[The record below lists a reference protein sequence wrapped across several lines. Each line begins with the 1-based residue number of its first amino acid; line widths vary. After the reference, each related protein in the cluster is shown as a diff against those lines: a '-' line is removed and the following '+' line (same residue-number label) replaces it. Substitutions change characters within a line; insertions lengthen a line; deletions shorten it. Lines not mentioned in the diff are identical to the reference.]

1 MKNERESMNKPTQTN
16 EEKKKKKRLLL
27 LLLLL
32 LFAIA
37 AGGIYYYYSTKTEP
51 VQVVS
56 GDYLPETKD
65 AKKMSDKE
73 LKAAEQKAVDAS
85 KFNMVI
91 KSEAVFETSD
101 SEGSLYIQNPVENG
115 YPINVVIRLDSNN
128 EQVYSSGAIQ
138 PGYEIN
144 GAKLEQQLS
153 KGKHPA
159 TATFDIYDAKTNK
172 KRGQVQAG
180 ITIQINN

>member
-1 MKNERESMNKPTQTN
+1 MNKTNQTN
-16 EEKKKKKRLLL
+16 EEKKKKKRMLLILLL
-27 LLLLL
+27 LLL
-32 LFAIA
+32 AVA
-37 AGGIYYYYSTKTEP
+37 AGGLYYYLSTQTEP

-56 GDYLPETKD
+56 GDYLPDTKG

-73 LKAAEQKAVDAS
+73 VKEAEQKAVDAS

-91 KSEAVFETSD
+91 KSEAVFETGD

-115 YPINVVIRLDSNN
+115 YPINVVIHLDSND
-128 EQVYSSGAIQ
+128 EQVYSSGAMQ

-144 GAKLEQQLS
+144 GAKLDKKLA
-153 KGKHPA
+153 KGDYPA
-159 TATFDIYDAKTNK
+159 TATFNIYDSKTNK

-180 ITIQINN
+180 ITIHVTN

>member
-1 MKNERESMNKPTQTN
+1 MDKSNQTN
-16 EEKKKKKRLLL
+16 EEKKKKKRVLM

-32 LFAIA
+32 LFSLV
-37 AGGIYYYYSTKTEP
+37 AGGLYYYYSTKTEP
-51 VQVVS
+51 IQVVS
-56 GDYLPETKD
+56 GDYLPDAKS

-91 KSEAVFETSD
+91 KSEAIFETSD

-115 YPINVVIRLDSNN
+115 YPINVVIRIDSDN
-128 EQVYSSGAIQ
+128 EEVYSSGAIQ
-138 PGYEIN
+138 PGYEVN
-144 GAKLEQQLS
+144 GAKLEKNLP
-153 KGKHPA
+153 KGDYPA
-159 TATFDIYDAKTNK
+159 TATFNIYDSKTSK

-180 ITIQINN
+180 ITIRISN

>member
-1 MKNERESMNKPTQTN
+1 MKNERDSMDKSN

-32 LFAIA
+32 LAVA
-37 AGGIYYYYSTKTEP
+37 AGGLYYYFSNNTEP

-56 GDYLPETKD
+56 GDYLPEAKG
-65 AKKMSDKE
+65 AKKMTDAE
-73 LKAAEQKAVDAS
+73 LKAAEQKAVDES

-91 KSEAVFETSD
+91 KSVAVFETGE

-115 YPINVVIRLDSNN
+115 YPINVVIHLDNSD
-128 EQVYSSGAIQ
+128 EQIYSSGAIQ
-138 PGYEIN
+138 PGYEITS
-144 GAKLEQQLS
+144 AKLDKKLE
-153 KGKHPA
+153 KGDHPA
-159 TATFDIYDAKTNK
+159 TATFNIYDSKTKK

-180 ITIQINN
+180 ITIQVNN

>member
-1 MKNERESMNKPTQTN
+1 MDKTTQTN
-16 EEKKKKKRLLL
+16 EEKKKKKRLLIL

-32 LFAIA
+32 IVAS
-37 AGGIYYYYSTKTEP
+37 AGGVYYYFSTKTEP
-51 VQVVS
+51 VQVIS
-56 GDYLPETKD
+56 GDYLPEAKS

-73 LKAAEQKAVDAS
+73 VKEAEQKAVDES

-91 KSEAVFETSD
+91 KSEAVFENGD
-101 SEGSLYIQNPVENG
+101 SEGNLYIQNPIENG
-115 YPINVVIRLDSNN
+115 YPINVIIRLDSNN

-144 GAKLEQQLS
+144 GAKLDKKLTQGEY
-153 KGKHPA
+153 PA
-159 TATFDIYDAKTNK
+159 TATFDIYDSKTNQ

-180 ITIQINN
+180 ITIRVNN

>member
-1 MKNERESMNKPTQTN
+1 MDKTNQPT
-16 EEKKKKKRLLL
+16 EEKKKKKRLLIL

-32 LFAIA
+32 LAVA
-37 AGGIYYYYSTKTEP
+37 AGGVYYYYSTKTEP

-56 GDYLPETKD
+56 GEYLPETKG
-65 AKKMSDKE
+65 AKKISDKE
-73 LKAAEQKAVDAS
+73 VKEAEQKAVDAS

-91 KSEAVFETSD
+91 KSEAVFENGN

-128 EQVYSSGAIQ
+128 EQIYSSGAIQ

-144 GAKLEQQLS
+144 GAKLEKTLAQ
-153 KGKHPA
+153 GDHPA
-159 TATFDIYDAKTNK
+159 TATFEIYDSKTK
-172 KRGQVQAG
+172 TKRGQVQAG
-180 ITIQINN
+180 ITIRVNN

>member
-1 MKNERESMNKPTQTN
+1 MEKLNQTN
-16 EEKKKKKRLLL
+16 EDKKKKKRLLL
-27 LLLLL
+27 IILLLLV
-32 LFAIA
+32 AIS
-37 AGGIYYYYSTKTEP
+37 AGGLYYYFSTKTEP
-51 VQVVS
+51 VQVIS
-56 GDYLPETKD
+56 GDYLPDAKE

-73 LKAAEQKAVDAS
+73 VKAAEQKAVDAS

-101 SEGSLYIQNPVENG
+101 SEGSLYIQNPVEND

-144 GAKLEQQLS
+144 GAKLEKKLAQ
-153 KGKHPA
+153 GDHAA
-159 TATFDIYDAKTNK
+159 TATFDIYDSKTNK

-180 ITIQINN
+180 ITLRINN

>member
-1 MKNERESMNKPTQTN
+1 MDNERSSMDKTN

-32 LFAIA
+32 LLVVS
-37 AGGIYYYYSTKTEP
+37 AGGLYYYFSTKTEP

-56 GDYLPETKD
+56 GDYLPETKG

-73 LKAAEQKAVDAS
+73 VKAAEQKAVDAS

-91 KSEAVFETSD
+91 KSEAVFETGD

-128 EQVYSSGAIQ
+128 EQIYSSGAIQ

-144 GAKLEQQLS
+144 GAKLDKKLAQ
-153 KGKHPA
+153 GDHPA
-159 TATFDIYDAKTNK
+159 TATFDIYDSKTNK

-180 ITIQINN
+180 ITIRVNN

>member
-1 MKNERESMNKPTQTN
+1 MKSERDFMDNTN
-16 EEKKKKKRLLL
+16 EEKKKKKRLLI
-27 LLLLL
+27 LLL
-32 LFAIA
+32 LFLLAASA
-37 AGGIYYYYSTKTEP
+37 AGLYYYFSTKTEP

-56 GDYLPETKD
+56 GDYLPDAKG
-65 AKKMSDKE
+65 AKKMSDKD

-91 KSEAVFETSD
+91 KSEAVFENGD
-101 SEGSLYIQNPVENG
+101 SEGSLYIQNPIENG
-115 YPINVVIRLDSNN
+115 YPINVVIHLDSNN

-144 GAKLEQQLS
+144 GAKLEKKLAQ
-153 KGKHPA
+153 GDYPA
-159 TATFDIYDAKTNK
+159 TATFDIYDSKTNK

-180 ITIQINN
+180 ITIRINN

>member
-1 MKNERESMNKPTQTN
+1 MEKNDQVN
-16 EEKKKKKRLLL
+16 EDKKKKKRLLL

-32 LFAIA
+32 VFAA
-37 AGGIYYYYSTKTEP
+37 VAGSLYYYYSTKTEP

-56 GDYLPETKD
+56 GDYLPETKG

-73 LKAAEQKAVDAS
+73 IKATEQKAVDQS

-91 KSEAVFETSD
+91 KSEAVFETAD
-101 SEGSLYIQNPVENG
+101 SEGSLYIQNPIENG

-128 EQVYSSGAIQ
+128 EEVYSSGAIQ

-144 GAKLEQQLS
+144 GAMLEKKIA
-153 KGKHPA
+153 KGDHAA
-159 TATFDIYDAKTNK
+159 TATFDIYDSKTNK

-180 ITIQINN
+180 ITIRINN